1 VAQAQLLYVGTQ
13 EGVAILSNPGRTDRW
28 LTVGLELPAEQVIA
42 VACQSDSPMDATV
55 WTAAGAVHHTSDGGQ
70 TWEALTAPGALPA
83 PRVELVFAGGPPA
96 SIRVSADALGLER
109 TADAGASWQRLELD
123 SLGSWTV
130 ISAPAYHPD
139 IAYAGTS
146 QGDVWLSTDRGRTWN
161 RIKRDLPPV
170 TALAI
175 GRVIS

>member
-28 LTVGLELPAEQVIA
+28 LTVGHELPAEQVIA
-42 VACQSDSPMDATV
+42 VACQADGPMNATV
-55 WTAAGAVHHTSDGGQ
+55 WTAAGAVYHTADGGQ
-70 TWEALTAPGALPA
+70 SWETLAAPGALPA
-83 PRVELVFAGGPPA
+83 PRVGLEFAGGPPA
-96 SIRVSADALGLER
+96 SVRVSADGLGLER
-109 TADAGASWQRLELD
+109 SGDGGASWQRLEID

-130 ISAPAYHPD
+130 IGVPEYHPD
-139 IAYAGTS
+139 IAYAATS
-146 QGDVWLSTDRGRTWN
+146 QGDVWHSTDRGRTWL

>member
-1 VAQAQLLYVGTQ
+1 MAQAQLLYVGTQ

-42 VACQSDSPMDATV
+42 VACQADAPMEATV
-55 WTAAGAVHHTSDGGQ
+55 WTAAGPVHHTADGGQ
-70 TWEALTAPGALPA
+70 TWEALAAPGPLPA
-83 PRVELVFAGGPPA
+83 PRVELGFAGGPPA
-96 SIRVSADALGLER
+96 SVRVSADGLGLER
-109 TADAGASWQRLELD
+109 SGDDGASWQRLELD

-139 IAYAGTS
+139 IAYAATS
-146 QGDVWLSTDRGRTWN
+146 QGDVWLSTDRGRTWA
-161 RIKRDLPPV
+161 RIKRDLPAV